1 MSGWIDWKKAE
12 LMTFEQE
19 ISSRVLA
26 RDGCQCQSCGKRP
39 AGQIHYFV
47 PINKGGSDHPSNL
60 LTLCGRCHMLAS
72 LVPDWIIVKV
82 WKIQLQN
89 IALERQMVQGRIR
102 RKIEL
107 SR

>member
-1 MSGWIDWKKAE
+1 
-12 LMTFEQE
+12 MTSEQE
-19 ISSRVLA
+19 ITSHVLT

-39 AGQIHYFV
+39 AGQIYYFV

-60 LTLCGRCHMLAS
+60 ITLCGRCHMLAS
-72 LVPDWIIVKV
+72 PVPDWIIAKV

-107 SR
+107 RR